1 MIYIKDLTEE
11 QKEFL
16 HGLVVDTHFEPFTQ
30 NQRIQIV
37 KEEFEEHFKQDF
49 KFDFDDFEEFFET
62 LDLRHC
68 ENCGLVEEFD
78 NGGGTINEMVCCG
91 ECYNQIAN
99 ELEEDEE

>member
-1 MIYIKDLTEE
+1 MITIKDLTEE

-16 HGLVVDTHFEPFTQ
+16 HGLVVDTHFELFTQ
-30 NQRIQIV
+30 DRKIENT
-37 KEEFEEHFKQDF
+37 KEEFKERFNQDF
-49 KFDFDDFEEFFET
+49 KFNIDDFEEFFET
-62 LDLRHC
+62 LELRHC

-78 NGGGTINEMVCCG
+78 NGGGTINEMDCCG

>member
-1 MIYIKDLTEE
+1 MITIKDLTEE

-16 HGLVVDTHFEPFTQ
+16 NSLVVDTHFEPFTQ
-30 NQRIQIV
+30 NQRIQNV
-37 KEEFEEHFKQDF
+37 KEEFKEHFKF
-49 KFDFDDFEEFFET
+49 NFDDFEEFFET
-62 LDLRHC
+62 LQLRHC

-78 NGGGTINEMVCCG
+78 NGGGTINEMDCCG